1 MKTIEVTDEVYAK
14 LIELATEMTTQD
26 MRGTRMP
33 HMFQIRDWKKVYDA
47 ELNGGTV
54 FWLDRIEGTEIE
66 TVESLIDYLTDCE
79 VEFDA
84 DEIKEMWDS
93 WKDMMFD
100 DDLKD
105 WLEENRIDLEEY
117 SYSLEPVYTN
127 CFLTAKAAQAHL
139 ESNHY
144 HYHKDADVYLNHA
157 WRNPEAD
164 LVSTFLCS
172 LVGKEMHT

>member
-1 MKTIEVTDEVYAK
+1 MKTINVSDEMYAK
-14 LIELATEMTTQD
+14 LVEMTTQD
-26 MRGTRMP
+26 PRGTRMP
-33 HMFQIRDWKKVYDA
+33 HLFQIRDWKKVYDA
-47 ELNGGTV
+47 EMNGNNSI
-54 FWLDRIEGTEIE
+54 WLDRGNGIEIE
-66 TVESLIDYLTDCE
+66 TVEDLIDYLKNDDI
-79 VEFDA
+79 EFDEA
-84 DEIKEMWDS
+84 EIKKMWDS
-93 WKDMMFD
+93 WQDRMFD

-105 WLEENRIDLEEY
+105 WLEENNIELEEY

-144 HYHKDADVYLNHA
+144 HYHKNADVYLNHA
-157 WRNPEAD
+157 WRNPEAE